1 MGVQF
6 NVFKGSKTGEITES
20 KGYRD
25 PKSTEVIV
33 KISHCGVCGSD
44 EHFRHAEQGL
54 GHEGIGIITEVG
66 SSVHDLSKF
75 RIGDRVGMSWF
86 HKFCGYCKQCIT
98 GHQNKCVNSTYFG
111 SADQDQGCFGTA
123 VAWDV
128 SALFKIPDEIASEDA
143 GPLMCA
149 GATVW
154 SPLYDQG
161 LLPGDRI
168 GVIGIGGLGHLAI
181 QFASKMGMEVVVFS
195 STEAKKQEAIAF
207 GASEF
212 HATSGVESL
221 GGITKVDALL
231 ITTNVNP
238 DLSLVPPAD
247 PSRRFLPVLAAGAK
261 IFPLT
266 ISMEVLPFTPLALIG
281 GFLSVIGSGLAPT
294 ASVRAMLNF
303 AAKNGIKPQIE
314 KFPMTQAGVTEA
326 MQKLR
331 DGKMRYRGVL
341 VVPN

>member
-1 MGVQF
+1 MGIQF
-6 NVFKGSKTGEITES
+6 NVFKGSKNGEIIEG

-25 PKSTEVIV
+25 AKPTEVIV

-54 GHEGIGIITEVG
+54 GHEGIGLITEVG
-66 SSVHDLSKF
+66 SSVHAMSEF
-75 RIGDRVGMSWF
+75 RVGDRVGMAWF

-98 GHQNKCVNSTYFG
+98 GHQNQCVNSTYFG
-111 SADQDQGCFGTA
+111 NADQDQGCFGTA

-128 SALFKIPDEIASEDA
+128 STLYKIPDEIASEDA

-154 SPLYDQG
+154 SPLYDHG
-161 LLPGDRI
+161 LRPGDRI

-195 STEAKKQEAIAF
+195 STESKKQEALAF

-212 HATSGVESL
+212 HVTKGVETL
-221 GGITKVDALL
+221 GSIAKLDALL

-238 DLSLVPPAD
+238 DLAL
-247 PSRRFLPVLAAGAK
+247 FLPALAAGAK
-261 IFPLT
+261 VFPLT
-266 ISMEVLPFTPLALIG
+266 ISMEALPFSPLALIG

-294 ASVRAMLNF
+294 ASTQAMLAF
-303 AAKNGIKPQIE
+303 AAKNGVKPQIE
-314 KFPMTQAGVTEA
+314 KFPMTQVGVTEA